1 MTWWPGW
8 DSVDNAGFWSHF
20 WFWVAIVCLFA
31 VGASA
36 VISHIYGLR
45 KDELMSDKM
54 ASLAARQTAEVE
66 ALQNKLKEVGALQ
79 NKLEQGNTSVPEPPT
94 AMRTKILTPE
104 QQQTLIAA
112 LSPFVGQKVR
122 VDTVVGSDDG
132 LANDFVEVFRAA
144 KWHVDAGSPSQ
155 VVPAKSLFG
164 LQPTINRISPVP
176 PGFSVLVDTLAALGL
191 GPKTGFADEQ
201 TPVGTIALKIGIGII
216 R

>member
-1 MTWWPGW
+1 MTWLPGW
-8 DSVDNAGFWSHF
+8 DSIDSAGFWSHF
-20 WFWVAIVCLFA
+20 WFWVGIVCLFA

-36 VISHIYGLR
+36 VISHTYGLR
-45 KDELMSDKM
+45 KDKLMSEKVV
-54 ASLAARQTAEVE
+54 SLTARQTAEVE

-79 NKLEQGNTSVPEPPT
+79 NKLEQGNTSVPEPPA
-94 AMRTKILTPE
+94 AMRAKILTPE

-122 VDTVVGSDDG
+122 IDTVVGSDDG

-144 KWHVDAGSPSQ
+144 KWHVDPGSPSQ

-176 PGFSVLVDTLAALGL
+176 PGFGVLVDTLSALGL
-191 GPKTGFADEQ
+191 GPNTGFADEQ
-201 TPVGTIALKIGIGII
+201 TPVGTINLKIGI
-216 R
+216 RELN

>member
-66 ALQNKLKEVGALQ
+66 APQERP
-79 NKLEQGNTSVPEPPT
+79 EQDNTSVAEPQKAVPP
-94 AMRTKILTPE
+94 RVLSLE

-112 LSPFVGQKVR
+112 LSPFAGQKVR
-122 VDTVVGSDDG
+122 VDTVVGGDDR
-132 LANDFVEVFRAA
+132 LANDFVEVFQAA

-155 VVPAKSLFG
+155 VVLATRLFG
-164 LQPTINRISPVP
+164 LQPTINRVAPFLQPS
-176 PGFSVLVDTLAALGL
+176 
-191 GPKTGFADEQ
+191 Q
-201 TPVGTIALKIGIGII
+201 H
-216 R
+216 